1 MKQTAVSQRS
11 VQALRR
17 PRFASENL
25 CLIPLEPTC
34 AARAARNI
42 ATWREYLPTDC
53 VRTMIRMGWD
63 YTT

>member
-1 MKQTAVSQRS
+1 MKQTAVSPRS
-11 VQALRR
+11 FQSLDRR
-17 PRFASENL
+17 RFAGDNL
-25 CLIPLEPTC
+25 CLIPLSTTC
-34 AARAARNI
+34 AARSAKNI